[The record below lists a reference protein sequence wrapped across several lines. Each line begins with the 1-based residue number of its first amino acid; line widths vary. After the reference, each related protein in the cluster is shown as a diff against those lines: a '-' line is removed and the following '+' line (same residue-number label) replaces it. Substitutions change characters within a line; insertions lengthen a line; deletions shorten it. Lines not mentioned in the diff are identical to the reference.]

1 MLGNQGTGGN
11 TVGQQFAEGTPVYD
25 VDGDEVGHVS
35 EHGIQDNSL
44 VLHHGLLREDVYVPL
59 SVITRNDADGVY
71 LAVDKDDV
79 LNRNWDAMRADTAR
93 VPTGEM
99 APGTTRSATSDA
111 ILVDETG
118 GNDDRVRVVEG
129 RAGMNRTDATWTATD
144 QTTMGNQG
152 GTMNEGAGATVARA
166 ASAEATTEE
175 HIPVREEQLV
185 AGKRQEEIGRV
196 HVHKDVIEEP
206 ETVTGQVTREQV
218 EVERVPM
225 QGQVTGADADAFQ
238 VQDFDIPVKGETL
251 VAEKQPVEREEVRL
265 HKQTVTEEEQVTGT
279 VRKERVVMDGD
290 EAQAGD
296 TNTSGTT
303 MRRSD
308 G

>member
-1 MLGNQGTGGN
+1 M
-11 TVGQQFAEGTPVYD
+11 GQQFVEGTPVYD

-59 SVITRNDADGVY
+59 SVIARNDANGVY
-71 LAVDKDDV
+71 LSVDKDDV
-79 LNRNWDAMRADTAR
+79 LNRDWDAMQTA
-93 VPTGEM
+93 T
-99 APGTTRSATSDA
+99 APGTTRTATGDA

-129 RAGMNRTDATWTATD
+129 QADMRRADATWTATD
-144 QTTMGNQG
+144 QTAMGNQSR
-152 GTMNEGAGATVARA
+152 MVNESAGATMARPA
-166 ASAEATTEE
+166 TAETTSEE
-175 HIPVREEQLV
+175 RIPVREEQLV

-196 HVHKDVIEEP
+196 HVHKDVVEEP
-206 ETVTGQVTREQV
+206 QTVTGQVTREQV
-218 EVERVPM
+218 EVERVPV
-225 QGQVTGADADAFQ
+225 QGQAAGVDADAFQ
-238 VQDFDIPVKGETL
+238 EQDIDIPVKGETL

-265 HKQTVTEEEQVTGT
+265 HKQAVTEEQQVTDT
-279 VRKERVVMDGD
+279 VRKERVVMDG
-290 EAQAGD
+290 GD
-296 TNTSGTT
+296 TQTWDTGTA